1 LRRLTAEKIEF
12 FALILPGLLERVAA
26 LLDVSILTPFPM
38 NPSAILEERSHKTEI
53 ETEPIRYCLYARKSS
68 EDDER
73 QALSI
78 DSQIKEMTM
87 VANRDGLDI
96 VEVRRESHSAKDSGE
111 RPVFSQ
117 LLSDIRSGIFT
128 GIVTWAPDRL
138 SRNAGDLGSLVD
150 LMDQGLLK
158 EIRTTG
164 QKFTNSPNEKFL
176 LMILCSQAKLEND
189 NRGINVKRGL
199 KNKCEMGVRPGVAP
213 LGYLNERSL
222 DRNKGKIIVDPLRA
236 PTIKRMFQF
245 VAERG
250 ASGRTILKWLN
261 GEANFKTRGDKR
273 ITLSGVYRILNNPF
287 YHGMFEY
294 PKGVGSWY
302 KGSHEPIITKELF
315 EEVRSLLA
323 VAPKA
328 RPGTKEFAF
337 IKMLKCGNCGNGVTA
352 EEKFKKLRDGTVRKY
367 ICYHCSRFDQTC
379 KQPYL
384 REDDLLA
391 QLLEIVD
398 KIDLDKSG
406 MRKKLEEEVSRMNKF
421 AQGVLGQASDTKV
434 KIPQID
440 VRNYAKYILREG
452 SNEEKRELLGC
463 LKSQLVLADGKI
475 NLE

>member
-1 LRRLTAEKIEF
+1 MIPVSTLVERAPQT
-12 FALILPGLLERVAA
+12 ILDRPSTPWHGERKDLPPDA
-26 LLDVSILTPFPM
+26 
-38 NPSAILEERSHKTEI
+38 
-53 ETEPIRYCLYARKSS
+53 PIHYCLYARKSS

-87 VANRDGLDI
+87 VAKRDKLDI
-96 VEVRRESHSAKDSGE
+96 VEIRRESHSAKDSGQ

-117 LLSDIRSGIFT
+117 LITDIRNGTFT

-150 LMDQGLLK
+150 LMDQGVLK

-199 KNKCEMGVRPGVAP
+199 KNKREPGVRPGVAP

-222 DRNKGKIIVDPLRA
+222 DRNKGRIVIDPIRA
-236 PTIKRMFQF
+236 PTIKQLFRF

-250 ASGRTILKWLN
+250 ASGRTLLKWLN
-261 GEANFKTRGDKR
+261 TEANFKTRGDKR
-273 ITLSGVYRILNNPF
+273 ITLSGVYRILGNPF
-287 YHGMFEY
+287 YYGMFEY
-294 PKGVGSWY
+294 PKGGDNWY
-302 KGSHEPIITKELF
+302 KGTHEPIITKELF
-315 EEVRSLLA
+315 EEVRSMLA

-352 EEKFKKLRDGTVRKY
+352 EEKFKKLRDGTICKY
-367 ICYHCSRFDQTC
+367 IYYHCSRFDQTC

-391 QLLEIVD
+391 QLLEIID

-406 MRKKLEEEVSRMNKF
+406 MRKKLEGEVSRMNKF
-421 AQGVLGQASDTKV
+421 TQGVLGQTAETKV
-434 KIPQID
+434 KIPKINF
-440 VRNYAKYILREG
+440 RNYAKYILREG
-452 SNEEKRELLGC
+452 SNEEKRGLLGC
-463 LKSQLVLADGKI
+463 LKNKLVLANGKI
-475 NLE
+475 SLE